1 MNIII
6 SFAGL
11 ESDQSSTP
19 FALRRLAG
27 STILGHILSLLLDLP
42 VEKLILIV
50 SSGMEQVERS
60 VRENLPDLLL
70 HMVLVEDANDPIS
83 ALNECRAVLDSEQL
97 LFVSGNYIAEAE
109 YLALIS
115 SEAGASC
122 LIQVEQDAVAA
133 EVLSVDENGYL
144 MAAEGE
150 DRVRWAGSCWFR
162 HGTDLFK
169 ALEAMDSQR
178 NNSLGSLLSHL
189 AAHGVQ
195 ISTRQAFYC
204 LDTRSVE
211 DMLHANA
218 RLLWLDHGT
227 QDAIE
232 RSYAEDFTVLP
243 PVFLHETAVIENS
256 VIGPFVNL
264 EAHATVRNSIVRNS
278 LIGTGT
284 KITDAILNDSLIGDD
299 AVITGLK
306 STVITGDGAIVNL
319 GEEQTRH
326 RAEI

>member
-1 MNIII
+1 LNIII

-11 ESDQSSTP
+11 ESSQSSTP

-27 STILGHILSLLLDLP
+27 STILGHILTLLLELP

-50 SSGMEQVERS
+50 SGGMEQVERS
-60 VRENLPDLLL
+60 VRENLPDISL
-70 HMVLVEDANDPIS
+70 HMVLVEDANDPIT
-83 ALNECRAVLDSEQL
+83 ALKECKAVLDSEQL
-97 LFVSGNYIAEAE
+97 LFVSGTYIAEAE

-115 SEAGASC
+115 SQDDASC
-122 LIQVEQDAVAA
+122 LIQGEQDAVPA
-133 EVLSVDENGYL
+133 EVLTVDDNGFL
-144 MAAEGE
+144 MAAEGKN
-150 DRVRWAGSCWFR
+150 RVRWAGSCWFH
-162 HGTDLFK
+162 HGTDLFE

-178 NNSLGSLLSHL
+178 NYSLGSLLSHL

-195 ISTRQAFYC
+195 ISTKQAFYC

-211 DMLHANA
+211 SMLHANA

-264 EAHATVRNSIVRNS
+264 EARATVRNSIVRNS

-284 KITDAILNDSLIGDD
+284 EVTNAILDNSLIGDG

-306 STVITGDGAIVNL
+306 SVVIAADGAIVNL
-319 GEEQTRH
+319 GKE
-326 RAEI
+326 

>member
-1 MNIII
+1 LNIII

-11 ESDQSSTP
+11 ESSQSSTP

-27 STILGHILSLLLDLP
+27 STILGHILTLLLDLP
-42 VEKLILIV
+42 VKKLILIV
-50 SSGMEQVERS
+50 SSGIEQVERT
-60 VRENLPDLLL
+60 VRENLPDLSL
-70 HMVLVEDANDPIS
+70 HMLLVEDTNDPIT
-83 ALNECRAVLDSEQL
+83 ALNECRSVLDSEQL

-109 YLALIS
+109 YWALIS
-115 SEAGASC
+115 GEAGASC
-122 LIQVEQDAVAA
+122 LIQVEQDAVPA
-133 EVLSVDENGYL
+133 EVLTVDDNGFL
-144 MAAEGE
+144 TLTEGG

-162 HGTDLFK
+162 HGTDLIK
-169 ALEAMDSQR
+169 ALEAVDGQK
-178 NNSLGSLLSHL
+178 NYSLGSLLSHL
-189 AAHGVQ
+189 ATHGVQ
-195 ISTRQAFYC
+195 ISTKQAFYC

-211 DMLHANA
+211 NMLNANA

-256 VIGPFVNL
+256 VIGPFVNI

-284 KITDAILNDSLIGDD
+284 KIADAILNDSLIGDA

-306 STVITGDGAIVNL
+306 STVIAGDGAVIEL
-319 GEEQTRH
+319 GKEQTK
-326 RAEI
+326 